1 MTEETIRAIAILA
14 GLGAVVVA
22 ILLKV
27 GLWKLGAYTAL
38 CLLLIV
44 GLLYASGGVSNG
56 APAAKTGAQQQRHP
70 PHRTKDERIV
80 PEKEEKPRNIGLTKM
95 TSKQQ
100 IEAKR
105 KLELVAGDK
114 KGVTKYSLIEADKVL
129 DFVLSIALSK
139 IMNDDDFR
147 PTVGEKVKKIRTYLE
162 ADRSLAPSTLRVLRQ
177 LSEARTVRN
186 RVAHEGEFAPTSS
199 VISKSLLQYNYF
211 MTAFLSEMG
220 E

>member
-1 MTEETIRAIAILA
+1 
-14 GLGAVVVA
+14 
-22 ILLKV
+22 
-27 GLWKLGAYTAL
+27 
-38 CLLLIV
+38 
-44 GLLYASGGVSNG
+44 
-56 APAAKTGAQQQRHP
+56 
-70 PHRTKDERIV
+70 
-80 PEKEEKPRNIGLTKM
+80 M

-105 KLELVAGDK
+105 KLELVAGDR

-177 LSEARTVRN
+177 LSEARNVRN
-186 RVAHEGEFAPTSS
+186 RVAHEGEFAPSSS
-199 VISKSLLQYNYF
+199 VISKSVLQYNYF